1 MFNQLNGV
9 VMYNL
14 ESFQDRLVFA
24 MKDKGFKQIDLVNEI
39 NISKGTA
46 SNWYSGKTAPESPE
60 QLVKLTKFLGVNME
74 WLVSGIGPMRNDV
87 QFPSKNIAVWSDD
100 DILPNGV
107 VAIDFMPSVRASLG
121 GGRINDEYGESEKLW
136 FREQTLRDCNVNA
149 EQSVAILV
157 EGDSMLPELA
167 DGQAIA
173 IDRSATKIFD
183 GEIYA
188 FRIGD
193 ELKVK
198 YLFRHQDGFKAVSR
212 NEDKLRF
219 PDEFYTSQDI
229 ETKDIEI
236 LGQFWW
242 KSATR
247 RVRR

>member
-1 MFNQLNGV
+1 MNTFAERLYELRREKKLARDVLGAKIGV
-9 VMYNL
+9 SKTSIKNWEDGENTPKL
-14 ESFQDRLVFA
+14 DRIEELARF
-24 MKDKGFKQIDLVNEI
+24 FKVDFTWLSTGHGDRELKTNSS
-39 NISKGTA
+39 SK
-46 SNWYSGKTAPESPE
+46 S
-60 QLVKLTKFLGVNME
+60 
-74 WLVSGIGPMRNDV
+74 DV
-87 QFPSKNIAVWSDD
+87 QFPSKNIAIWSDD
-100 DILPNGV
+100 DIMPNGV

-121 GGRINDEYGESEKLW
+121 SGRINDEYSESEKLW

-198 YLFRHQDGFKAVSR
+198 YLFRYQDGFKAVSR

-229 ETKDIEI
+229 ETKDIEV

-247 RVRR
+247 RIRR